1 MSSKSKLPPGWLSRE
16 SKTHPGKFFYYNKE
30 TGLTTWVKPCDDEVV
45 VEDDVSQK
53 KDKESKK
60 YAKTSK
66 KRNKERQASMLPR
79 AIWTKNHQ
87 IKNSG
92 SAVSATPKKILS
104 NVTVLNQKN
113 CSLVADYDSDSDNGE
128 NKEEQE
134 KKTKVPSIKEKEENK
149 RKRVHSPEKNIKE
162 SGILP
167 VNTAREKVQV
177 KWIQS
182 FQEKKLLHLPLE
194 AKPEKPQKRKI
205 KKAKRSVK
213 SKESEGLTEPAKI
226 LEDSPKKKKV
236 AKKKTSKIKSK
247 TLKKPLKLPETSDS
261 NTTTSQIDSD
271 STKKKK
277 IVKKKKKTVS
287 VPANKN
293 NSCILD
299 GIDDHSSL
307 VDSQLQAANAY
318 PSDVSESPLPISH
331 DVFGFRYLTQP
342 MEVDTCQEEEAMVV
356 EIEEV
361 RKILICQPSNE
372 VMGDLTGSISEDY
385 AAVTNSSPKQMAYII
400 LDTNILLLKSGLAV
414 IEKIRDGFY
423 SDIERSPFIVVPW
436 VVMQELDALKS
447 KTRMNSS
454 TAKHAQRAI
463 SFLFSCFNKKH
474 PRIIGQSSRE
484 AMEQDPIFIV
494 ENNDDKILQCCM
506 QFQKKYPHCSVVL
519 FSNDKNLC
527 NKSMINNVTAYTQ
540 QSIEYG
546 LKELLGKSEI
556 TFDFNNSENL
566 SVNHGSHSEKC
577 SDATTENENREDI
590 IATQIFIKL
599 KDILEKLLAKIL
611 ETEMK
616 LAFDDIWLDIVIR
629 KPPWDLIDI
638 LFCIKKH
645 WIAVFGMI
653 YDGNSKDIEST
664 FISLYEYFVSDK
676 DPIKEMEQV
685 LSLIHNSHFVLKPL
699 AAKSSDYQEDIN
711 QYLKVLNLMETICT
725 EIISKAVDVNT
736 IKSIDELL
744 VKYAEA
750 KVDHGSVSK
759 SGSVMFNETL
769 ALNKFQKVWEL
780 LNHYCQEVE
789 QALQRDPSAETCQQ
803 ILTTLQNSIP
813 AMETTYI
820 NFSCCLAM
828 NIEKPCDT
836 EAFNSL
842 SNQLNLLLSEL
853 GGHDNEPKVTS
864 AHLQALFFLPDKR
877 EILNNG
883 LGQLENMIRGLRT
896 YHSKLIAT

>member
-1 MSSKSKLPPGWLSRE
+1 MSSKSELPPGWLSRE
-16 SKTHPGKFFYYNKE
+16 SKTHPGNFFYYNKE
-30 TGLTTWVKPCDDEVV
+30 TGLTTWKKPCDEKVV

-60 YAKTSK
+60 DAKTSK
-66 KRNKERQASMLPR
+66 KRNKERQASMVPR
-79 AIWTKNHQ
+79 AIRTKNHQ

-92 SAVSATPKKILS
+92 STVSATPKKILP

-113 CSLVADYDSDSDNGE
+113 CSLVADYGSDSDNGE
-128 NKEEQE
+128 NKEQK
-134 KKTKVPSIKEKEENK
+134 KKTKVPPVKEKEENK
-149 RKRVHSPEKNIKE
+149 RKRLNSSEKNIKE

-194 AKPEKPQKRKI
+194 AKQEKPQK
-205 KKAKRSVK
+205 KKKKRSVK
-213 SKESEGLTEPAKI
+213 SKSEGLTEPVKL
-226 LEDSPKKKKV
+226 LEDSPNQKKIG
-236 AKKKTSKIKSK
+236 KKKTFKIKSK
-247 TLKKPLKLPETSDS
+247 TLKKSHKLPETGDS

-277 IVKKKKKTVS
+277 IVKKKRKTVS
-287 VPANKN
+287 VPVNKN
-293 NSCILD
+293 NSCVLD
-299 GIDDHSSL
+299 GIEDHSSL
-307 VDSQLQAANAY
+307 VDSQLQATNSY
-318 PSDVSESPLPISH
+318 PGDVSESLKKPLLISH
-331 DVFGFRYLTQP
+331 DVFGFKDLTQP
-342 MEVDTCQEEEAMVV
+342 MEVDTCQEDEAMVV
-356 EIEEV
+356 DIEEV

-447 KTRMNSS
+447 KTQMNSS

-463 SFLFSCFNKKH
+463 SFLFSCFNNKH

-527 NKSMINNVTAYTQ
+527 NKSMINNITAYTQ

-556 TFDFNNSENL
+556 TFDFNHSENL
-566 SVNHGSHSEKC
+566 SVNDGPHSEKL
-577 SDATTENENREDI
+577 SDATTENGNRENI
-590 IATQIFIKL
+590 IATQIFIKI
-599 KDILEKLLAKIL
+599 KDILEKLLTKIL

-616 LAFDDIWLDIVIR
+616 LAFDDIWMDIVIR

-653 YDGNSKDIEST
+653 YDGNSKDIEAT
-664 FISLYEYFVSDK
+664 FISLYEYFFSDK

-685 LSLIHNSHFVLKPL
+685 LSLIRNSHFVLKPL
-699 AAKSSDYQEDIN
+699 ATKSSDYQEDIN
-711 QYLKVLNLMETICT
+711 QYLKILNLLETICT
-725 EIISKAVDVNT
+725 EIISKTVDVNT

-853 GGHDNEPKVTS
+853 EGHDNEPKVTS

-877 EILNNG
+877 EMLNNG